1 MPMSTPLVMFSKML
15 QEFPIGEAARRIK
28 ALGFDGVDLTVR
40 PKGHVEPATV
50 GKDLPAAV
58 GAIHAQGLEV
68 PMASTAITRATDPHA
83 EATVEAAARQGIRWL
98 KLGYWNAPKGK
109 LRESIEQAKH
119 HLDGLERLAE
129 TYKVTFG
136 IHNHS
141 GPGYV
146 NCQPAVVGELLRNR
160 DPGRVAAYFDPGH
173 AAVEGGNGGWRQN
186 LELLGPQIRLV
197 AVKDFGWK
205 SEPGKL
211 KATWEAQQV
220 PLRDGLVAWPEVFAG
235 LRQLNFAGPISLH
248 SEYKGAHSWRD
259 LTTPEL
265 IEQTAADLAFVKEL
279 LEAQTRPSG
288 LSRPSR

>member
-1 MPMSTPLVMFSKML
+1 MQLVMFSKML
-15 QEFPIGEAARRIK
+15 QEFSVGEAAQRIK

-50 GKDLPAAV
+50 GKDLPAAI

-83 EATVEAAARQGIRWL
+83 EATVEAAARQGIRLL

-109 LRESIEQAKH
+109 LRESIDQARH
-119 HLDGLERLAE
+119 NLDGLERLAE
-129 TYKVTFG
+129 SYQVTFG

-146 NCQPAVVGELLRNR
+146 NCQPAVVASLLRDR
-160 DPGRVAAYFDPGH
+160 DPSRIAAYFDPGH
-173 AAVEGGNGGWRQN
+173 AAVEGGNGGWRQS

-205 SEPGKL
+205 SEPGKV
-211 KATWEAQQV
+211 KAVWEAQQV
-220 PLRDGLVAWPEVFAG
+220 PLRDGLVAWPEAFEG
-235 LRQLNFAGPISLH
+235 LRQLKFDGPVSLH

-265 IEQTAADLAFVKEL
+265 IEQTAADLAFVKAL
-279 LEAQTRPSG
+279 LATPAKSSSPGRSQG
-288 LSRPSR
+288 